1 MRPLQNAALVAFEAK
16 EIIGP
21 QFLRDE
27 AGALRLTRAGIGGNQ
42 TAFQR
47 PFGQLLEQRLKGGN
61 FIALFLEGLLG
72 HRQPQAVADG
82 GKQLE
87 GLAIGAAAAAQTLA
101 LHRQSLISGKGGAIY
116 AQGRGMVRS
125 GDEI

>member
-1 MRPLQNAALVAFEAK
+1 LRPLQNAALVAFKAK

-47 PFGQLLEQRLKGGN
+47 PFGQLLEQRLNSTSLSFFLLKTGRASY
-61 FIALFLEGLLG
+61 FIVG
-72 HRQPQAVADG
+72 
-82 GKQLE
+82 
-87 GLAIGAAAAAQTLA
+87 T
-101 LHRQSLISGKGGAIY
+101 
-116 AQGRGMVRS
+116 
-125 GDEI
+125 